1 MEVLEV
7 YGVADFSFGRCE
19 EGRRVDWVDIGVG
32 CGVKP
37 VEEWGAY
44 GDESLG
50 VIVVVDVCCSC
61 GGINDLDLVK
71 DCEEDVVGFWGR
83 ALEDCVDEKWWDGD
97 GVS

>member
-1 MEVLEV
+1 MLKV
-7 YGVADFSFGRCE
+7 YGVADFCFSWCE
-19 EGRRVDWVDIGVG
+19 EWRRVDWVDVGVG

-50 VIVVVDVCCSC
+50 VVVVVVVCCSR

-71 DCEEDVVGFWGR
+71 DGEEDVVGFRGR

>member
-1 MEVLEV
+1 M
-7 YGVADFSFGRCE
+7 
-19 EGRRVDWVDIGVG
+19 
-32 CGVKP
+32 KT

-61 GGINDLDLVK
+61 GGINDLDLVE

-83 ALEDCVDEKWWDGD
+83 ALENCVDEKWWNGD